1 MYKRIYIYILCKYI
15 MYIYIYMNIYIYI
28 YTYGYIYIFIYY
40 YFCSE
45 IGTTILKVSVVFK
58 PTKTTWFENPSTFI
72 SKATIH
78 DSLSLSLS

>member
-1 MYKRIYIYILCKYI
+1 
-15 MYIYIYMNIYIYI
+15 MYIY
-28 YTYGYIYIFIYY
+28 IYY

-78 DSLSLSLS
+78 DSLSLSLSLLSYGAQRREKATTVDGLDWLLNCVLERTV